1 MAAPMTTAPSTPA
14 ASLMLYHTG
23 SAIQHTSNGKN
34 ADTHHDMTPAGP
46 AGDAAAVV
54 AAGGA
59 ETRVAVAP
67 STAPVFAALE
77 R

>member
-34 ADTHHDMTPAGP
+34 ADTHHDMTPAS
-46 AGDAAAVV
+46 VV